1 MPEWTGAQKQV
12 IDSNALQLIC
22 SAAAGSGKTAV
33 LVERIARLIQ
43 EGEHPS
49 SFLVVTFTNAAA
61 AEMKEKIRKRLQKEE
76 RNPVVRRALEQMDCM
91 EVSTIH
97 SFCQRL
103 IRQEFQTVQ
112 MDPLFQICDSSMRK
126 NLFEESFREACNRMM
141 KEEEEAF
148 SAFRKNYDQQQTRN
162 ILEELYPFMMS
173 MPDPESWLRQAVDQ
187 IPEQVDAD
195 HPWFRTMRE
204 IVSEKLFSCAA
215 VLRRLY
221 AMFDDYAFVEA
232 YREVW
237 KADQEMFH
245 VKQLWTEGKAD
256 TEAVRAGNKA
266 RLPSVRGLN
275 DYELDWKERYQKQRN
290 ELKKLFDEIDA
301 LILLDPDRVSSEFRS
316 IRQDAETLEKL
327 VLQTASVYEQKKRKR
342 HVADFNDLE
351 HLALKIL
358 RNETCRAA
366 VREQYTW
373 LFVDEC
379 QDVSAVQDAI
389 IRELTGEQT
398 RLFMVGDVKQSIYR
412 FRLADPTLFLRRMEE
427 ARKSRDPEIAC
438 IALQTNFRSR
448 PEILETANVVFRDVM
463 RKKTAEM
470 DYTREE
476 ELLPGRETEGFLP
489 VSVELIEN
497 DIPDYPKLSAVAD
510 HLARQIQDLM
520 DAQAAKPED
529 QRLDYRDMMIL
540 MPAVSQDGAKL
551 AELLKARNIP
561 VYFDGGQDFYQQP
574 EVMAFRLL
582 LELIDNP
589 LQDLPL
595 ISALRNAPFFMDE
608 ETLSAVRLTA
618 PGAGTPFWQAF
629 DQCCS
634 EDTPLGRE
642 CRQARERI
650 RDWRFRAGLMHLPD
664 FFWYLMEDS
673 QMYAA
678 VRLEDHGRTAQANL
692 RLFCLQAERLLSSQ
706 HLTLKE
712 YLAYM
717 KDQAEA
723 GDVKAA
729 TLLGEKDNLVRIM
742 TMHKSKGLQFP
753 VVFCVGLEHSVL
765 GKNTTQIMTDA
776 QLGLCLR
783 YKEAAHRLSRKT
795 VANQIFAWKKEH
807 QEKAE
812 KIRLLYVAMT
822 RAQEELHL
830 VFCGDE
836 KALWKMPAGSY
847 RVLSA
852 QQYMDWVMPALYDA
866 VRPESSTNNS
876 QPVKPWKI
884 RIFESN
890 QQQIVE
896 NKKVI
901 HSVTEGLDSCI
912 PAQDVDNL
920 WKKQEDGQPGSFY
933 RKQSVSSL
941 LWQAEAA
948 LGEDTEET
956 PEEKRIPDRM
966 EKALRRYELVQYP
979 AFMTEKGIMT
989 GAAHGTAVHRF
1000 LSLTD
1005 LAALRA
1011 GLEPP
1016 GGPDS
1021 LRRAIRDMRDRM
1033 LAEGVL
1039 SREEAGEIRP
1049 EEVADLYASPLG
1061 RRLLASPEVRREW
1074 NFNLLMEERHMIVQG
1089 VMDCVFLENGAW
1101 ILLDY
1106 KTDSVDRP
1114 EELTER
1120 YGAQLAWYRTALE
1133 RLTGKP
1139 VRESWLYS
1147 LHLGQAVPCGV
1158 TAESPA

>member
-1 MPEWTGAQKQV
+1 MPEWTRTQRQV
-12 IDSNALQLIC
+12 IDSDARQLIC

-33 LVERIARLIQ
+33 LVERIVRLIQ

-61 AEMKEKIRKRLQKEE
+61 AEMKEKIRKRLRKEE
-76 RNPVVRRALEQMDCM
+76 KKPAVRRALEQIDCM
-91 EVSTIH
+91 EISTIH

-112 MDPLFQICDSSMRK
+112 MDPLFQICDSSVRK
-126 NLFEESFREACNRMM
+126 KLFEESFREACNQMM
-141 KEEEEAF
+141 KEEEETF
-148 SAFRKNYDQQQTRN
+148 SAFRKNYDQLQTRA
-162 ILEELYPFMMS
+162 ILDEVYPFIMS
-173 MPDPESWLRQAVDQ
+173 MADPEEWLHRAVEQ
-187 IPEQVDAD
+187 IPEQVSTD
-195 HPWFRTMRE
+195 HPWFQTVRV
-204 IVSEKLFSCAA
+204 IVSEKLYSCAA
-215 VLRRLY
+215 ILRRQY
-221 AMFDDYAFVEA
+221 QMFDEYAFVEA
-232 YREVW
+232 YRDIW
-237 KADQEMFH
+237 KADNELFH

-256 TEAVRAGNKA
+256 TEAVRGGKA
-266 RLPSVRGLN
+266 AKLPAVRGLN
-275 DYELDWKERYQKQRN
+275 DYELDWKERYRKQRD
-290 ELKKLFDEIDA
+290 ELKKLFEEIDA
-301 LILLDPDRVSSEFRS
+301 LILLDRDQVFSEFRS
-316 IRQDAETLEKL
+316 IRQDARTLEKL
-327 VLQTASVYEQKKRKR
+327 VLYTASFYDQKKRKR
-342 HVADFNDLE
+342 HVADFSDLE

-358 RNETCRAA
+358 RNENCRAA
-366 VREQYTW
+366 VREQYRW

-398 RLFMVGDVKQSIYR
+398 HLFMVGDVKQSIYR
-412 FRLADPTLFLRRMEE
+412 FRLADPMLFLRRIED
-427 ARKSRDPEIAC
+427 AKSSEDPGVSY

-463 RKKTAEM
+463 RKDTAEM

-476 ELLPGRETEGFLP
+476 ELLPGRETEGFVP
-489 VSVELIEN
+489 VYIDLIQNE
-497 DIPDYPKLSAVAD
+497 PKEYPKLSAVAD

-520 DAQAAKPED
+520 DAQAGKPED
-529 QRLDYRDMMIL
+529 QRLEYRDIMIL
-540 MPAVSQDGAKL
+540 MPAVSQDGGKL
-551 AELLKARNIP
+551 ADLLKARNIP
-561 VYFDGGQDFYQQP
+561 VYFDGGQEFYQQP

-608 ETLSAVRLTA
+608 ETLSAIRLTA
-618 PGAGTPFWQAF
+618 PDAKTPFYTAF
-629 DQCCS
+629 EKCC
-634 EDTPLGRE
+634 EADTPLGLE

-650 RDWRFRAGLMHLPD
+650 QDWRFRAGLMHLPD

-692 RLFCLQAERLLSSQ
+692 RLFCLQAEKLLKSQ

-723 GDVKAA
+723 GDFKAA

-753 VVFCVGLEHSVL
+753 VVFCVGMEHSVL
-765 GKNTTQIMTDA
+765 GKNTTQVMTDT

-783 YKEAAHRLSRKT
+783 YKESAHRLSRKT
-795 VANQIFAWKKEH
+795 VANQIFSWKKEH

-822 RAQEELHL
+822 RAQEELRL
-830 VFCGDE
+830 IYCGGE
-836 KALWKMPAGSY
+836 KVLWRMPAGPH

-852 QQYMDWVMPALYDA
+852 GQYMDWVMPALQDA
-866 VRPESSTNNS
+866 VQPESSTNNT
-876 QPVKPWKI
+876 QPEKPWKI
-884 RIFESN
+884 RIFKSN
-890 QQQIVE
+890 QQEIVE
-896 NKKVI
+896 NEEVF
-901 HSVTEGLDSCI
+901 HSMPEGLDSCI
-912 PAQDVDNL
+912 PAPDVDNL
-920 WKKQEDGQPGSFY
+920 WKKQEDEAFGSFY

-948 LGEDTEET
+948 LGEEPEET
-956 PEEKRIPDRM
+956 PEEKRMPDRVERAM
-966 EKALRRYELVQYP
+966 RRYEMAQYP
-979 AFMTEKGIMT
+979 DFMTEQGIRT

-1005 LAALRA
+1005 LGRLKACLEQQAAP
-1011 GLEPP
+1011 EKWQQE
-1016 GGPDS
+1016 
-1021 LRRAIRDMRDRM
+1021 IREQRDRM
-1033 LAEGVL
+1033 LSEGIL
-1039 SREEAGEIRP
+1039 SREEARQIGP
-1049 EEVADLYASPLG
+1049 EEVAGLYSSPLG
-1061 RRLLASPEVRREW
+1061 RRLLASPEVHREW
-1074 NFNLLMEERHMIVQG
+1074 NFNLLMEERRMIVQG
-1089 VMDCVFLENGAW
+1089 VMDCVFLENGEW
-1101 ILLDY
+1101 ILVDY
-1106 KTDSVDRP
+1106 KTDSVERP

-1120 YGAQLAWYRTALE
+1120 YGAQLAWYRTALA

-1139 VRESWLYS
+1139 VRECWLYS
-1147 LHLGQAVPCGV
+1147 LHLDQAVPCGEA
-1158 TAESPA
+1158 AETGC